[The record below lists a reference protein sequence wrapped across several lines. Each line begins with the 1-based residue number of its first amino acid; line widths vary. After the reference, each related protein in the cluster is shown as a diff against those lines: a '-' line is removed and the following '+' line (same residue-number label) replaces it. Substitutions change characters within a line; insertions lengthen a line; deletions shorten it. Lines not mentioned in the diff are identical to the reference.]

1 MSEERFEHV
10 IDSRRSGKLLDVAEL
25 IRYRDLIKLFV
36 RRTFVTQYRQTI
48 LGPAWA
54 VIQPLF
60 TTVIFT
66 LVFGNLAGL
75 SPEGVPTFIFYLAG
89 SVLWTYFSGALTATA
104 NTFVNNAHIMG
115 KVYFPRLV
123 MPISTVVGQLISFAI
138 QFVMFLGFYVY
149 YLIIGSDL
157 APNLWLL
164 MTPLLI
170 LHLALLALAVGII
183 ICALTT
189 KYRDLLVAIR
199 FGVTIWM
206 YATPIAY
213 SMEIVPESITW
224 LFMLNPVTPIVV
236 MFRYAFL
243 GVGEAC
249 TMYLGISALST
260 ALLMLAGLYLFG
272 RVEKTFMDTI

>member
-1 MSEERFEHV
+1 MSEERFDHV
-10 IDSRRSGKLLDVAEL
+10 IDSRRSGKLPDLAEL

-48 LGPAWA
+48 LGPGWA
-54 VIQPLF
+54 IIQPLI
-60 TTVIFT
+60 TTVIFM

-89 SVLWTYFSGALTATA
+89 SVLWTYFSGALTSTA

-138 QFVMFLGFYVY
+138 QFVMFLGFFIY
-149 YLIIGSDL
+149 YLATGSGIE
-157 APNLWLL
+157 PNLWLL

-213 SMEIVPESITW
+213 SMDIVPESVTW

-243 GVGEAC
+243 GVGAHC
-249 TMYLGISALST
+249 IGYLGISALST
-260 ALLMLAGLYLFG
+260 ALLMFAGLYLFG